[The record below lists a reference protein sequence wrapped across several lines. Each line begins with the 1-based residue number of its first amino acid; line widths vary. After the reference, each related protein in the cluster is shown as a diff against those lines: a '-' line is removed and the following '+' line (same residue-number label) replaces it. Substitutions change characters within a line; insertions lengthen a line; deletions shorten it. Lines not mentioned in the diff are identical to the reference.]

1 MTSEADFY
9 LRSIIAMLVITTPFD
24 PVKII
29 FFNQA
34 ISAPPRNRNISAV
47 KVALNVAIVLGG
59 AALIGREFL
68 NVLGINLD
76 AFSTVGGLIIALMGF
91 EMLYGGAA
99 SKAQG
104 ENVRKREPE
113 EDDTL
118 LIPLT
123 LPLIAGPGAITTTIS
138 IATQGNVSEP
148 VIVALVGVGAVA
160 FSTFVSYALLAKV
173 IGKAKPTTIALLARI
188 GGLLLATIGVQMM
201 LGGIK
206 NFFS

>member
-1 MTSEADFY
+1 MTTDTDFY
-9 LRSIIAMLVITTPFD
+9 IRSIIAMLVITTPFD

-29 FFNQA
+29 FFNEA
-34 ISAPPRNRNISAV
+34 ISAPRRNRTTSAA

-59 AALIGREFL
+59 TTLVGRQFL
-68 NVLGINLD
+68 NFLGINLD
-76 AFSTVGGLIIALMGF
+76 AFSVVGGLIIALMGF
-91 EMLYGGAA
+91 EMLYSGGA

-104 ENVRKREPE
+104 ENEREREPE
-113 EDDTL
+113 EGDTL

-123 LPLIAGPGAITTTIS
+123 LPLIAGPGAIATTIS
-138 IATQGNVSEP
+138 IATQGDASEP
-148 VIVALVGVGAVA
+148 VLVALAGVGAVA
-160 FSTFVSYALLAKV
+160 LCTFVSYALLGEL
-173 IGKAKPTTIALLARI
+173 IGKAKPTTVALLARI